1 MKGDAL
7 SRAGGGGSPVVTPFM
22 LHNLTKTLSEKE
34 KAEKKGVSRRAVV
47 VEENRSSSESPTRH
61 HQESRFEEERVRI
74 QLRYEEERARK
85 ERARVVERERRD
97 GVLVCKERAGG
108 VHWKYVN
115 KAGKKD
121 MQVMHAQE
129 QRDPIAVSIS
139 THPIFLVFFNHQ
151 FDHGEECVSERP
163 HFGGSMIW

>member
-34 KAEKKGVSRRAVV
+34 KAEKKKQQQGVSRRVVV
-47 VEENRSSSESPTRH
+47 VEENKSAGESTRRH

-74 QLRYEEERARK
+74 QLRHEEERARK
-85 ERARVVERERRD
+85 ERARVAEQERRD
-97 GVLVCKERAGG
+97 GVLVCKERSGG
-108 VHWKYVN
+108 VQWKYVN
-115 KAGKKD
+115 MAGKKD

-139 THPIFLVFFNHQ
+139 THPNSFTINSYVNDL
-151 FDHGEECVSERP
+151 
-163 HFGGSMIW
+163 W